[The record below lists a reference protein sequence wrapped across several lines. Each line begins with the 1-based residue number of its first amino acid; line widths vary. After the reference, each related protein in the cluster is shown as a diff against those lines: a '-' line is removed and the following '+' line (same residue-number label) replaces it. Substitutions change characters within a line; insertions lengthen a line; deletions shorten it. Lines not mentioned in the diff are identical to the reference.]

1 MATHTHKHDKY
12 ERRNVKTKGEQ
23 NRNKK
28 GGCALVNET
37 DDDDDRHHPLRQHT
51 KQVSVF
57 FLFCCCCL
65 LPPHTH
71 TNTLKSPNAILAI
84 RFEC

>member
-1 MATHTHKHDKY
+1 MATHTHTHKHDKY

-37 DDDDDRHHPLRQHT
+37 DDDDRHHPLRQHT

-57 FLFCCCCL
+57 FLFFCV
-65 LPPHTH
+65 TSAH